1 MFVLHDSG
9 AYVNKRVKFAVGFLS
24 IRMVRG
30 MFRSTSRAFTSLRK
44 PKCLGWKDGGGG
56 ATVFRLAGFKTTR
69 TCAPRKPHLL
79 FLRCSSKTKGEK
91 EKKKGE
97 KGGAF
102 TLTPGADSIPSLHRR
117 PALHAGEAQIRS
129 RSIVSLRRAL
139 SKQNPDRFP
148 FFNSQAVGSLSFP
161 GQFFLF

>member
-1 MFVLHDSG
+1 MR
-9 AYVNKRVKFAVGFLS
+9 ATETPFAFSSMQLKNEG
-24 IRMVRG
+24 
-30 MFRSTSRAFTSLRK
+30 RK
-44 PKCLGWKDGGGG
+44 G
-56 ATVFRLAGFKTTR
+56 
-69 TCAPRKPHLL
+69 
-79 FLRCSSKTKGEK
+79 
-91 EKKKGE
+91 KKKKRE

-161 GQFFLF
+161 GQFFGSEIEFIAIVRSKK